1 MNKTRVVFM
10 GSRPLGRLALE
21 LLQSMSHVE
30 VIAVFTKE
38 PSSNA
43 WWKNDPFYISSGNI
57 LNNHSELINIDFDF
71 GVSINYWKIIEPE
84 IIKIPKLGFINL
96 HHSYNLCLR
105 GRNMT
110 SHAILTARRLNR
122 WYHGTSLHYTD
133 DGLDTGPIIASR
145 SCDLTEKDTSWT
157 LFNKVET
164 LGEDLLKEWLPRLTQ
179 AKAPAAHPETDHP
192 LSLRLDASDKFL
204 KDIYVDPL
212 YSYDVVR
219 AFEFNNHYELAHTFI
234 DGEKIYL
241 TTDRIHSNYVILKI
255 DDNRVIY
262 ALREVK

>member
-1 MNKTRVVFM
+1 MKKTRVVFM
-10 GSRPLGRLALE
+10 GSRPLGHSALE
-21 LLQSMSHVE
+21 LLQSISHVE
-30 VIAVFTKE
+30 VVAVVTKE
-38 PSSNA
+38 PSSSA
-43 WWKNDPFYISSGNI
+43 WWEKDPFYISRINI
-57 LNNHSELINIDFDF
+57 LNNHSELMNIEFDF

-96 HHSYNLCLR
+96 HHSYNLCFR

-145 SCDLTEKDTSWT
+145 SCELTETDTSWT

-179 AKAPAAHPETDHP
+179 AKVPAAYPEANHP
-192 LSLRLDASDKFL
+192 LSLRFDDSDKFIQDMHL
-204 KDIYVDPL
+204 DPL
-212 YSYDVVR
+212 HTYDFVR
-219 AFEFNNHYELAHTFI
+219 AFDFNNHYETAYTFI
-234 DGEKIYL
+234 NEKKVCL
-241 TTDRIHSNYVILKI
+241 TTDQKFGDQVLLKI
-255 DDNRVIY
+255 DDNRIIY
-262 ALREVK
+262 ASQELK